1 MGDPTQTPRKSEI
14 IRKSQDVA
22 TLASSHPLS
31 LEYLRT
37 DPRHRVMTLKIYGSA
52 SGEEWKGLLDV
63 TSTHMSTTMFLSQAT
78 PFHRRLGYACLP
90 SGHKLGMCQPA
101 YRCLS
106 FNALSQGFKL
116 WVGVIN
122 CGERDSL

>member
-37 DPRHRVMTLKIYGSA
+37 DPRHHVMTLNIYGSA
-52 SGEEWKGLLDV
+52 SGKEWKGLLDV
-63 TSTHMSTTMFLSQAT
+63 TSTHMSTTV
-78 PFHRRLGYACLP
+78 PLP
-90 SGHKLGMCQPA
+90 SHPFPPQAGIRTPA
-101 YRCLS
+101 IWTQSGNVLTSLS
-106 FNALSQGFKL
+106 LFIF
-116 WVGVIN
+116 
-122 CGERDSL
+122 